1 MKKMTEHQIV
11 AILKEAEAG
20 VPVKELCRTYGMG
33 NSTFYK
39 WREKYSGMETSDI
52 KRLKALEAENRK
64 LKQMF
69 AKLSLKSQLQEEIIK
84 KL

>member
-1 MKKMTEHQIV
+1 MKKMTEHQIIS
-11 AILKEAEAG
+11 ILKEAEAG
-20 VPVKELCRTYGMG
+20 ISVKELCRKYGMV

-39 WREKYSGMETSDI
+39 WRDKYGSMETSDV

-69 AKLSLKSQLQEEIIK
+69 FELSLKAQLQ
-84 KL
+84 